1 MYHVSTQ
8 VNPLCSCSSVVS
20 EDRKQVADLYTE
32 IKKPSS
38 STQEQLQ
45 GYELEMLENDLYN
58 S

>member
-1 MYHVSTQ
+1 
-8 VNPLCSCSSVVS
+8 VS